1 MSFPGGSDGKESAC
15 NAGDLGSIPGFGK
28 SPAGGRETHSS
39 ILAWRIPMKEIVLD
53 SHGNWH
59 PFLLYILFPEYNDLT
74 KPPSDDIAVHT
85 A

>member
-1 MSFPGGSDGKESAC
+1 
-15 NAGDLGSIPGFGK
+15 
-28 SPAGGRETHSS
+28 
-39 ILAWRIPMKEIVLD
+39 MKEIVLD

-85 A
+85 V